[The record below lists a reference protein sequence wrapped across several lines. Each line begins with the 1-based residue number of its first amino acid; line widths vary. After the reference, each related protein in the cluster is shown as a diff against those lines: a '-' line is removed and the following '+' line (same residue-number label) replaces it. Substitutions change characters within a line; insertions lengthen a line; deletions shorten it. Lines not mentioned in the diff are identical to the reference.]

1 MAAALTIR
9 WARSPQARAGEGAL
23 TSKKI
28 NTQAERPGYRTDLD
42 TPAALR
48 ELFNMSLALPQ
59 KPPEESQSLFAS
71 ARQQPPV
78 SWGTR
83 PAFLSA
89 ALTRPYGPSPSGRG
103 AGGEGSDR
111 HSIMYTLIESPRRQ
125 AYGPLNVAPLNLTG
139 LDGRSRLKLKCAC
152 SSDG

>member
-9 WARSPQARAGEGAL
+9 WARSPQARAGEAAP

-28 NTQAERPGYRTDLD
+28 NTQAQRPGYRTDLD

-48 ELFNMSLALPQ
+48 ELLNMSLALPQ

-83 PAFLSA
+83 PAFLTA
-89 ALTRPYGPSPSGRG
+89 APTRPSRPPSPSGRG
-103 AGGEGSDR
+103 AGGEGSAR
-111 HSIMYTLIESPRRQ
+111 HSIIYTLIESPRRQ
-125 AYGPLNVAPLNLTG
+125 A
-139 LDGRSRLKLKCAC
+139 
-152 SSDG
+152 